1 MQRHAK
7 TNTTNVDKLRTS
19 TMGPHRHSEPELM
32 MLTQTVSLP
41 AESLTASGEAAEEK
55 DGGGKGVIGREEIG
69 SAGGSGGGSGGDDS
83 DGCGS
88 GPVSPLRTQ
97 SKGALSLRLKSE
109 PVGRHG
115 GTRSGNS
122 SPSDHHKQSTPK
134 ASSSHQKTK
143 KDIRYSP
150 NHSRTSSTTS
160 MGRTSE
166 VQPYEGNTGTAE
178 GGEEEELNRDPI
190 SETLKAIT
198 ACGYTIVQETFRKH
212 ALARCSNIL
221 FSMEE
226 MLAESDM
233 L

>member
-7 TNTTNVDKLRTS
+7 TNANVLPLGVDKLRTM
-19 TMGPHRHSEPELM
+19 TMGPHRHSEPEM
-32 MLTQTVSLP
+32 MPPPELAQTASLP
-41 AESLTASGEAAEEK
+41 AESMTARGEAAEEK
-55 DGGGKGVIGREEIG
+55 DGGGKGGIVREEIG
-69 SAGGSGGGSGGDDS
+69 SEGGSGGDDS
-83 DGCGS
+83 DGCGG
-88 GPVSPLRTQ
+88 GPVSPLRTH

-109 PVGRHG
+109 PVGRNG
-115 GTRSGNS
+115 GTRSANS
-122 SPSDHHKQSTPK
+122 SPSDHHKQSTAK
-134 ASSSHQKTK
+134 ASSHQKTRK
-143 KDIRYSP
+143 GVRPSP
-150 NHSRTSSTTS
+150 SHSRISST
-160 MGRTSE
+160 TSE

>member
-32 MLTQTVSLP
+32 MLTPELAQTVSLP

-55 DGGGKGVIGREEIG
+55 DGGGKGGIVREEI
-69 SAGGSGGGSGGDDS
+69 GSGGGSGGDDS

-88 GPVSPLRTQ
+88 GPVSPLRTH
-97 SKGALSLRLKSE
+97 SKGALGLRLKSE
-109 PVGRHG
+109 PVGRNG